1 MMMMD
6 DADDDDD
13 GLASSGKTK
22 ALHDLTDCLGGPGM
36 IFSRETLR
44 RMVPNIK
51 DCIKNLYSTHE
62 DVEVCVNCNLR
73 SRVR

>member
-1 MMMMD
+1 
-6 DADDDDD
+6 
-13 GLASSGKTK
+13 
-22 ALHDLTDCLGGPGM
+22 M

-62 DVEVCVNCNLR
+62 DVEVGFITIPE
-73 SRVR
+73 

>member
-1 MMMMD
+1 M
-6 DADDDDD
+6 
-13 GLASSGKTK
+13 T
-22 ALHDLTDCLGGPGM
+22 GGPGM

-62 DVEVCVNCNLR
+62 DVEVHFHISFPRLMPSTGVDGD
-73 SRVR
+73 